1 LYGGGSKK
9 LPLLTNIKIF
19 IVMKKEQGLGI
30 MRHLLTF
37 VGGILVMKGV
47 VDEATFTEISGALL
61 TVVGGIWSVLI
72 KK

>member
-1 LYGGGSKK
+1 
-9 LPLLTNIKIF
+9 
-19 IVMKKEQGLGI
+19 MKKDQGLGI

-61 TVVGGIWSVLI
+61 TVVGGIWSVLV